1 MPISDKMHLS
11 GKNVPRNKDSLQ
23 NDTLCESPE
32 ATLTYKDEA
41 ETESRGIQQALQHEE
56 SLQRP
61 LCTQGNKQPV
71 LVKDTSLNETPVNVL
86 HLTDTGKP
94 DLKIRN
100 AFFLSTRGI
109 KICH

>member
-11 GKNVPRNKDSLQ
+11 GKNVPRNKDSIQ

-41 ETESRGIQQALQHEE
+41 ETESRGVQQALHHEE

-61 LCTQGNKQPV
+61 LRTQG
-71 LVKDTSLNETPVNVL
+71 TSSPY
-86 HLTDTGKP
+86 
-94 DLKIRN
+94 
-100 AFFLSTRGI
+100 
-109 KICH
+109 